1 MAEKHE
7 MKLLVVLAVAA
18 LGFLSVSAAFNR
30 HEPRATTSATP
41 QSADSRS
48 KVPGAATPV
57 IVELFTSEG
66 CSSCPPAD
74 AVLIELEKTQPVPG
88 TEVIA
93 LGEHVDYWNHLG
105 WADPYSSAGFS
116 ARQGEYAQAFG
127 KDGVYTPQMIVD
139 GQTEFTGS
147 NMDKARAAIA
157 NAAHAPKASVQV
169 SPGANPAMKK
179 TDGIALSVRVENM
192 PAVSPGDTAEVML
205 AITENDLRSQVARGE
220 NAGRSL
226 RHIAVVR
233 QFKVI
238 GSVNT
243 GEEAFTAEPIVTI
256 ANGWKRANLRAVIFV
271 QERVSRRV
279 LGAKAIELAAN

>member
-1 MAEKHE
+1 
-7 MKLLVVLAVAA
+7 MKLLAVLAVAA
-18 LGFLSVSAAFNR
+18 LGFFTISAISGRDERRAITSVTFK
-30 HEPRATTSATP
+30 
-41 QSADSRS
+41 SADSRFA
-48 KVPGAATPV
+48 VQNTATPV

-74 AVLIELEKTQPVPG
+74 ALLIQLERTQPVSG

-105 WADPYSSAGFS
+105 WADPYSSAAFS

-139 GQTEFTGS
+139 GQTEFAGS

-205 AITENDLRSQVARGE
+205 AITESDLHSQVARGE

-226 RHIAVVR
+226 RHIAVLR
-233 QFKVI
+233 QIEVI

-243 GEEAFTAEPIVTI
+243 GEGAFTAEPIVTI

-279 LGAKAIELAAN
+279 LGARAIELAAN

>member
-1 MAEKHE
+1 
-7 MKLLVVLAVAA
+7 MKLLAVLAVAA
-18 LGFLSVSAAFNR
+18 LGFFAISTISGRDERRAIPSVTFK
-30 HEPRATTSATP
+30 
-41 QSADSRS
+41 SADSRFAVQS
-48 KVPGAATPV
+48 TATPV

-74 AVLIELEKTQPVPG
+74 ALLIQLERTQPVSG

-105 WADPYSSAGFS
+105 WADPYSSAAFS

-139 GQTEFTGS
+139 GQTEFAGS

-205 AITENDLRSQVARGE
+205 AITENDLHSQVARGE

-226 RHIAVVR
+226 RHIAVLR
-233 QFKVI
+233 QIEVI

-243 GEEAFTAEPIVTI
+243 GEGAFTAEPIVTI

>member
-1 MAEKHE
+1 

-18 LGFLSVSAAFNR
+18 LGFLSLAAVSNR
-30 HEPRATTSATP
+30 DGRLALTSATST
-41 QSADSRS
+41 SADSRFAVQRNS
-48 KVPGAATPV
+48 TPV

-74 AVLIELEKTQPVPG
+74 ALLIQLEQTQPVSG

-105 WADPYSSAGFS
+105 WADPYSSAVFS
-116 ARQGEYAQAFG
+116 ARQGEYADAFG

-139 GQTEFTGS
+139 GQAEFVGS
-147 NMDKARAAIA
+147 NMDRAREAISEAAR
-157 NAAHAPKASVQV
+157 APKASVQV
-169 SPGANPAMKK
+169 SLAASATEKK
-179 TDGIALSVRVENM
+179 PNGIGLFVHVENV
-192 PAVSPGDTAEVML
+192 PAVSSGDTAEVML

-220 NAGRSL
+220 NARRSL

-243 GEEAFTAEPIVTI
+243 AEGAFTAEPIVTM
-256 ANGWKRANLRAVIFV
+256 ANGWKRNNLRAVIFV
-271 QERVSRRV
+271 QERASRRV
-279 LGAKAIELAAN
+279 LGAKAIELATK

>member
-1 MAEKHE
+1 
-7 MKLLVVLAVAA
+7 MKLLAVLALAA
-18 LGFLSVSAAFNR
+18 LGFFTISAISGR
-30 HEPRATTSATP
+30 DERRAITSATLK
-41 QSADSRS
+41 SADSRVAVQS
-48 KVPGAATPV
+48 TTTPV

-74 AVLIELEKTQPVPG
+74 ALLIQLERTQPVSG

-105 WADPYSSAGFS
+105 WADPYSSAAFS

-139 GQTEFTGS
+139 GQTEFVGS
-147 NMDKARAAIA
+147 NMDRAREAIS
-157 NAAHAPKASVQV
+157 NAARAPKASVQV
-169 SPGANPAMKK
+169 SLAANATERK
-179 TDGIALSVRVENM
+179 TNGIGFSVRVENV
-192 PAVSPGDTAEVML
+192 PAVSSGDTAEVML

-243 GEEAFTAEPIVTI
+243 AAGAFTAEPIVTM
-256 ANGWKRANLRAVIFV
+256 ANGWKRDNLRAVIFV
-271 QERVSRRV
+271 QERASRRV
-279 LGAKAIELAAN
+279 LGAKAIELAAR

>member
-1 MAEKHE
+1 
-7 MKLLVVLAVAA
+7 MKLLALVAVAA
-18 LGFLSVSAAFNR
+18 LGFFAISAVFNR
-30 HEPRATTSATP
+30 DERRAITFATP
-41 QSADSRS
+41 KSADSQS
-48 KVPGAATPV
+48 PVQSSSTPV

-74 AVLIELEKTQPVPG
+74 ALLIQLERTQPVSG

-105 WADPYSSAGFS
+105 WADPYSSAAFS

-139 GQTEFTGS
+139 GQAEFVGS
-147 NMDKARAAIA
+147 NIDKAHEAIA

-169 SPGANPAMKK
+169 SLAANAAVKEPN
-179 TDGIALSVRVENM
+179 GIALSVRVENM

-238 GSVNT
+238 GSVDT
-243 GEEAFTAEPIVTI
+243 AAGAFTAEPIVTM
-256 ANGWKRANLRAVIFV
+256 ANGWKRDNLRAVIFV
-271 QERVSRRV
+271 QERASRRV

>member
-1 MAEKHE
+1 
-7 MKLLVVLAVAA
+7 MKLLALVAVAA
-18 LGFLSVSAAFNR
+18 LGFFAISAVFNR
-30 HEPRATTSATP
+30 DECRAITFATP
-41 QSADSRS
+41 KSADSQS
-48 KVPGAATPV
+48 PVQSSSTPV

-74 AVLIELEKTQPVPG
+74 ALLIQLERTQPVSG

-105 WADPYSSAGFS
+105 WADPYSSAALS

-139 GQTEFTGS
+139 GQTEFVGS
-147 NMDKARAAIA
+147 NMDRAREAIS
-157 NAAHAPKASVQV
+157 NAARAPKASVQV
-169 SPGANPAMKK
+169 SLAANATERK
-179 TDGIALSVRVENM
+179 TNGIGFSVRVENM
-192 PAVSPGDTAEVML
+192 PAVSSGDTAEVML
-205 AITENDLRSQVARGE
+205 AITESDLRSQVARGE

-243 GEEAFTAEPIVTI
+243 AEGAFTAEPIVTI
-256 ANGWKRANLRAVIFV
+256 ANGWKRANLRAVVFV
-271 QERVSRRV
+271 QERASRRV
-279 LGAKAIELAAN
+279 LGAKAIELAAR

>member
-1 MAEKHE
+1 
-7 MKLLVVLAVAA
+7 MKLLAVLAVAA
-18 LGFLSVSAAFNR
+18 LGILAISAVSNR
-30 HEPRATTSATP
+30 DERRALTSPAP
-41 QSADSRS
+41 KSADSRFAVQGTS
-48 KVPGAATPV
+48 TPV

-74 AVLIELEKTQPVPG
+74 AVLIQLERTQPVSG
-88 TEVIA
+88 AEVIA

-105 WADPYSSAGFS
+105 WADPYSSGAFS

-139 GQTEFTGS
+139 GQAEFVGS
-147 NMDKARAAIA
+147 NMDKAREAIS
-157 NAAHAPKASVQV
+157 NAARAPKASVQV
-169 SPGANPAMKK
+169 SLAPNTSGKK
-179 TDGIALSVRVENM
+179 PDGIALLVRVENV
-192 PAVSPGDTAEVML
+192 PAVSSGDTAEVML

-238 GSVNT
+238 GSVT
-243 GEEAFTAEPIVTI
+243 TAAGALTAEPIVTI
-256 ANGWKRANLRAVIFV
+256 ANGWKRDHLRAVIFV
-271 QERVSRRV
+271 QERASRRV
-279 LGAKAIELAAN
+279 LGAKAIELAAR

>member
-1 MAEKHE
+1 
-7 MKLLVVLAVAA
+7 MKLLAVLAVAA
-18 LGFLSVSAAFNR
+18 LGFLAISAVSNR
-30 HEPRATTSATP
+30 DERRALTSATP
-41 QSADSRS
+41 KSADSRS
-48 KVPGAATPV
+48 AVQGTSTPV

-74 AVLIELEKTQPVPG
+74 ALLIQLEQTQPVSG

-105 WADPYSSAGFS
+105 WADPYSSGAFS

-139 GQTEFTGS
+139 GQAEFVGS
-147 NMDKARAAIA
+147 NMDKAREAIS
-157 NAAHAPKASVQV
+157 NAARAPKASVQV
-169 SPGANPAMKK
+169 SLAPNTSGKK
-179 TDGIALSVRVENM
+179 PDGIALLVRVENV
-192 PAVSPGDTAEVML
+192 PAVSSGDTAEVML

-243 GEEAFTAEPIVTI
+243 AAVALTAEPIVTI

-271 QERVSRRV
+271 QERASRRV
-279 LGAKAIELAAN
+279 LGAKAIELAAK

>member
-1 MAEKHE
+1 

-18 LGFLSVSAAFNR
+18 LGFFTISAISGR
-30 HEPRATTSATP
+30 DERRAITSATLK
-41 QSADSRS
+41 SADSQS
-48 KVPGAATPV
+48 PVQSSSTPV

-74 AVLIELEKTQPVPG
+74 ALLIQLERTQPVSG

-105 WADPYSSAGFS
+105 WADPYSSAAFS

-139 GQTEFTGS
+139 GQTEFVGS
-147 NMDKARAAIA
+147 NMDRAREAIS
-157 NAAHAPKASVQV
+157 NAARAPKASVQV
-169 SPGANPAMKK
+169 SLAANAAVKEPN
-179 TDGIALSVRVENM
+179 GIALLVRVENV
-192 PAVSPGDTAEVML
+192 PAVSSGDTAEVML
-205 AITENDLRSQVARGE
+205 AITESDLRSQVARGE

-238 GSVNT
+238 GSVDT
-243 GEEAFTAEPIVTI
+243 AAGAFTAEPIVTI
-256 ANGWKRANLRAVIFV
+256 ANGWKRDNLRAVIFV
-271 QERVSRRV
+271 QERASRRV
-279 LGAKAIELAAN
+279 LGAKAIELAAR